1 MLVKE
6 LEEIFNGVIWIM
18 ADGLTQKLSE
28 TTKYDDRVIRRIDV
42 EKEEPNSLNVWLE
55 AEHEPEAEKKS
66 KVSEALE
73 NVKQDYCQHRMCP
86 QSADA
91 CKMCSIGIIEAELK
105 RLEWY
110 DTYYT
115 NYVKDLEKSNH
126 KLNDIRVEKEKLEEA
141 LEILCGMITIDSRK
155 IGDDL
160 FCVIIN
166 GVSKLNTKELE
177 LIKEVKG

>member
-6 LEEIFNGVIWIM
+6 LEETFNGVIWIM
-18 ADGLTQKLSE
+18 ADGLAQKSSE
-28 TTKYDDRVIRRIDV
+28 TTKYDGRVIRRIDV

-55 AEHEPEAEKKS
+55 DEHE
-66 KVSEALE
+66 LE
-73 NVKQDYCQHRMCP
+73 
-86 QSADA
+86 
-91 CKMCSIGIIEAELK
+91 
-105 RLEWY
+105 
-110 DTYYT
+110 
-115 NYVKDLEKSNH
+115 
-126 KLNDIRVEKEKLEEA
+126 EKEKRDEA

-166 GVSKLNTKELE
+166 GVSKLTKKELE